1 VIVSKKGI
9 IIAILL
15 GIILPLV
22 LFVSTLILFPNQ
34 IPIGTPIPKPETGFE
49 PLFLAIMQLGLAAAA
64 AMIIVVIILMTNR
77 AHLQLRKS

>member
-1 VIVSKKGI
+1 VSERGI

-22 LFVSTLILFPNQ
+22 LFGSTLILFPNQ
-34 IPIGTPIPKPETGFE
+34 IPTGTPIPKPEAEFE

-64 AMIIVVIILMTNR
+64 AMIIVGIILMTNK